1 MQINNDGIL
10 FSKLTTVRKK
20 VNTKIKLKITIMNS
34 KNLIGGL
41 LAGAAVGVAI
51 GMLLAPASGKETKAK
66 LVKGSNK
73 LVDGLKETVEDSIES
88 IKSQFNEAV
97 DGVVKKGKETFNG
110 NRDGVKA

>member
-1 MQINNDGIL
+1 
-10 FSKLTTVRKK
+10 
-20 VNTKIKLKITIMNS
+20 MNS

-73 LVDGLKETVEDSIES
+73 LVDGIKDTVDESVQSLK
-88 IKSQFNEAV
+88 KQFNHVV
-97 DGVVKKGKETFNG
+97 DGIAKTGKETINTT
-110 NRDGVKA
+110 RDGMKA

>member
-1 MQINNDGIL
+1 
-10 FSKLTTVRKK
+10 
-20 VNTKIKLKITIMNS
+20 MNS

-51 GMLLAPASGKETKAK
+51 GMFLAPASGKETKAK
-66 LVKGSNK
+66 LVKGPNK

-110 NRDGVKA
+110 TRDGVKV